1 MVHWGRP
8 TTPAMAGQHKLQ
20 LALLLDTSRPTR
32 TYSDT
37 ATSNIAHIPNSSI
50 PNHLTRGY
58 ATTLH
63 PYYTL
68 LLLPLQTSNFKLH
81 RHALPPHACGEGP
94 VVRACVRYASGQAV
108 SQTEPRSASG
118 VRWTESD
125 VARGGDAQGKQ
136 SGSGGRQRSEGASGD
151 GRVDAREV

>member
-1 MVHWGRP
+1 
-8 TTPAMAGQHKLQ
+8 MAGQHKLQ

-58 ATTLH
+58 ATPLH

-68 LLLPLQTSNFKLH
+68 LLLPFQTSNFKLH
-81 RHALPPHACGEGP
+81 RHALARSGAP
-94 VVRACVRYASGQAV
+94 RAA
-108 SQTEPRSASG
+108 
-118 VRWTESD
+118 W
-125 VARGGDAQGKQ
+125 GGFN
-136 SGSGGRQRSEGASGD
+136 SIGALHCS
-151 GRVDAREV
+151 REVPPGGKPLAYAGHRPALPGVGA